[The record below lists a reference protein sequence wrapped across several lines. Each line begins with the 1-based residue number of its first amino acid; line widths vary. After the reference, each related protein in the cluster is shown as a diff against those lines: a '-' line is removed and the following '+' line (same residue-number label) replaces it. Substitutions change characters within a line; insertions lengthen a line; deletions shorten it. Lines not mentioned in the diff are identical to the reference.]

1 MSEEASTVGSEESEL
16 RVLLLCNN
24 DSERNK
30 VLSLV
35 LGYSEQYESEQ
46 CKSLRAPIALM
57 KKTEMV
63 VVAPPDLMFSKT
75 PDLMFSKTLE
85 KKMIESCCNPRPH
98 IFLLA
103 LQPEHFNKQ
112 QKKMISN
119 ILDMFNEDSFHR
131 SVILM
136 LSPPQQS
143 FERCQQNMQHI
154 SKMIQKCQNR
164 VLCQQNFELSK
175 LTKVFN
181 EILEENHGEL
191 QSSTL
196 TSKAAP
202 QQQKKEKK
210 SRFGSSLR
218 ILLLGENKQSQASLC
233 KLLHESWDFKWE
245 FKPIVDQSCAFLG
258 WWRGTSV
265 TLLTIS
271 NIYDVE
277 RKNVRQQMK
286 ECVRLCCPGPNL
298 LLLIVQPSTFTEK
311 KRHRLMFILG
321 LFGKEAFQR
330 SLVITANGEDQTNV
344 SVDRL
349 LASCEKRSLYVM
361 GEDVGK
367 FMEKLDSVIKEKDGS
382 LSLGEIS
389 LSEEKNVALNLILC
403 GSNMKLKNLFLRSF
417 PKRPHYV
424 VELTALSEES
434 QMSVMEKSYQ
444 CVSKCEPVH
453 AFILVLPAGPLTYK
467 DKQEI
472 EMLQKIFGPRIFNL
486 TLIVFSVE
494 SELISPDLNILKT
507 DKEILKL
514 CKNCGG
520 RFDVFNLTERN
531 QIPELVDMMVDLRYL
546 QPSGYT
552 TETFAFVQIEK
563 NLQQE
568 NLMKEQQEKL
578 QKPQLP
584 GVEEINCPDCLRIV
598 LLGKTGSGKSSSGN
612 TILGKEVFSTD
623 ASTESVT
630 KCCQKVQGTV
640 DGRPVFVVDTPG
652 LFDKSLSNDQVHE
665 ELVKCI
671 SLLAPGPHVF
681 LLVLPIGRFTP
692 EEEDTLK
699 LLKKG
704 FGKNA
709 DKFTIV
715 LFTKGDTLK
724 KKGKS
729 IQQYIQESKGS
740 FNKLMLDCGKRFHVF
755 DNYEMNCAQVSELIE
770 KIDTMVM
777 ANGGECFT
785 NEMLQEAE
793 AAIQKK
799 VERILKEK
807 EEEMKMER
815 QELERKHKAE
825 IHEMAKRIEKQR
837 AEIDQERNLRQKQ
850 LKEKEDIIIQLE
862 KIKVE
867 QQQRVEE
874 EKRITQEEKKR
885 QIWKEKIENLQA
897 KMKQDINEKELEK
910 IREDMEQARAAC
922 KTEKEER
929 FKDNQQREQE
939 KLNEIQKLKDEYK
952 LEKEKLERQAKEEEQ
967 RLRQE
972 EENQRKEL
980 EEKHLMSMRKM
991 KALYEEKARKQAE
1004 EFNEFKEKCTQEL
1017 KEIKNQIKDK
1027 DEKFTCMEL
1036 LSIRN
1041 EKQMKEKHFE
1051 EIQSVVQC
1059 VTNKRGNIQIF
1070 CELLERQKKEI
1081 ESKKDEGLKEKL
1093 QRKHETEIAKMIQEM
1108 LSKEDKS
1115 LCAMM

>member
-35 LGYSEQYESEQ
+35 LGYSEQHEFNH
-46 CKSLRAPIALM
+46 CTSLRGPINLM

-85 KKMIESCCNPRPH
+85 KKMIESCCNHRPH

-112 QKKMISN
+112 QKMMISN
-119 ILDMFNEDSFHR
+119 ILDMFNEESFHR

-136 LSPPQQS
+136 SSPPQQS

-154 SKMIQKCQNR
+154 SEMIQKCRNR

-175 LTKVFN
+175 LMKVFN
-181 EILEENHGEL
+181 EILEENHGEP

-196 TSKAAP
+196 TSRAAP
-202 QQQKKEKK
+202 QPQKKEKK
-210 SRFGSSLR
+210 SWFGLTSFFSGHAEQNDKNQVLPSLSGDAEQNDKNQGSSLR
-218 ILLLGENKQSQASLC
+218 ILLLGENKRSQASLC

-265 TLLTIS
+265 TLVTIS

-286 ECVRLCCPGPNL
+286 ECVRLCSPGPNL

-349 LASCEKRSLYVM
+349 LASCEKRSLHVM

-367 FMEKLDSVIKEKDGS
+367 FMEKLDSVIKEKDAS

-494 SELISPDLNILKT
+494 SELISPDLFNILKT

-514 CKNCGG
+514 CKKCGE
-520 RFDVFNLTERN
+520 RFDVFNLTDRN

-563 NLQQE
+563 NIQQE
-568 NLMKEQQEKL
+568 NLIKEQQEKL
-578 QKPQLP
+578 QKSQLP
-584 GVEEINCPDCLRIV
+584 GPITSPT
-598 LLGKTGSGKSSSGN
+598 LLPL
-612 TILGKEVFSTD
+612 TIHEPVRCTCSM
-623 ASTESVT
+623 
-630 KCCQKVQGTV
+630 QGTGFSCPAGVGGHPPMMKVVTGDILV
-640 DGRPVFVVDTPG
+640 DVTGRNVSEYLLFTSDRLRLHRYGG
-652 LFDKSLSNDQVHE
+652 LTVGNVQKSIPASFGRQIPPMVRKMAVRRSAQVLYNNRGYHSMPTYLNVLNNAILRTNLPPSKGNPAAYGITLTNHPMNRTSASLSLDYLRVAVSCQ
-665 ELVKCI
+665 
-671 SLLAPGPHVF
+671 
-681 LLVLPIGRFTP
+681 PI
-692 EEEDTLK
+692 DDDDVDV
-699 LLKKG
+699 
-704 FGKNA
+704 A
-709 DKFTIV
+709 
-715 LFTKGDTLK
+715 
-724 KKGKS
+724 
-729 IQQYIQESKGS
+729 
-740 FNKLMLDCGKRFHVF
+740 C
-755 DNYEMNCAQVSELIE
+755 
-770 KIDTMVM
+770 
-777 ANGGECFT
+777 
-785 NEMLQEAE
+785 
-793 AAIQKK
+793 
-799 VERILKEK
+799 
-807 EEEMKMER
+807 ER
-815 QELERKHKAE
+815 QRV
-825 IHEMAKRIEKQR
+825 
-837 AEIDQERNLRQKQ
+837 LRGDADNNM
-850 LKEKEDIIIQLE
+850 L
-862 KIKVE
+862 
-867 QQQRVEE
+867 
-874 EKRITQEEKKR
+874 
-885 QIWKEKIENLQA
+885 KIENLTKVVSWA
-897 KMKQDINEKELEK
+897 LDKLELSKYADKPSCTYSGGNKRKLSTAIALIGYPSLVFLDEPTTGMDPRARRFLWNLILDIIKTGRSVVLTSHSMEECEALCTRLGIMVNGRFKCLGSIQHLKNRFGDGYMITVRTKSSSNVKDVLRFFSRNFPEAVLKERHHTKVQFQLKAERIDLDQVFSK
-910 IREDMEQARAAC
+910 MEQVVEVLNIQDYSVSQTTLDNVFVIFAKKHSDNLQQQEVPPSGGRPSSLQRIVALLKPRPAN
-922 KTEKEER
+922 TE
-929 FKDNQQREQE
+929 
-939 KLNEIQKLKDEYK
+939 LSALIG
-952 LEKEKLERQAKEEEQ
+952 EEEQ
-967 RLRQE
+967 E
-972 EENQRKEL
+972 EEL
-980 EEKHLMSMRKM
+980 ES
-991 KALYEEKARKQAE
+991 
-1004 EFNEFKEKCTQEL
+1004 
-1017 KEIKNQIKDK
+1017 D
-1027 DEKFTCMEL
+1027 D
-1036 LSIRN
+1036 
-1041 EKQMKEKHFE
+1041 
-1051 EIQSVVQC
+1051 
-1059 VTNKRGNIQIF
+1059 
-1070 CELLERQKKEI
+1070 
-1081 ESKKDEGLKEKL
+1081 DEGLISFEEERV
-1093 QRKHETEIAKMIQEM
+1093 Q
-1108 LSKEDKS
+1108 LSFSTDTF
-1115 LCAMM
+1115 C

>member
-1 MSEEASTVGSEESEL
+1 
-16 RVLLLCNN
+16 
-24 DSERNK
+24 
-30 VLSLV
+30 
-35 LGYSEQYESEQ
+35 
-46 CKSLRAPIALM
+46 
-57 KKTEMV
+57 
-63 VVAPPDLMFSKT
+63 MFFCSCF
-75 PDLMFSKTLE
+75 FS
-85 KKMIESCCNPRPH
+85 
-98 IFLLA
+98 
-103 LQPEHFNKQ
+103 
-112 QKKMISN
+112 
-119 ILDMFNEDSFHR
+119 
-131 SVILM
+131 
-136 LSPPQQS
+136 
-143 FERCQQNMQHI
+143 
-154 SKMIQKCQNR
+154 
-164 VLCQQNFELSK
+164 
-175 LTKVFN
+175 
-181 EILEENHGEL
+181 
-191 QSSTL
+191 
-196 TSKAAP
+196 
-202 QQQKKEKK
+202 
-210 SRFGSSLR
+210 GSSLR
-218 ILLLGENKQSQASLC
+218 ILLLGENKRSQASLC

-245 FKPIVDQSCAFLG
+245 FKPIVDQSCALLG

-265 TLLTIS
+265 TLVTIS
-271 NIYDVE
+271 NIYNME

-330 SLVITANGEDQTNV
+330 SLVITANGEDKTNV

-349 LASCEKRSLYVM
+349 LASCEKRSLHVM
-361 GEDVGK
+361 EEDVGK
-367 FMEKLDSVIKEKDGS
+367 FMEKLESVIKEKDGS

-403 GSNMKLKNLFLRSF
+403 GSNMKLKNLFLQSF
-417 PKRPHYV
+417 PKRPHFV

-444 CVSKCEPVH
+444 CVSLCEPVH

-514 CKNCGG
+514 CKKCGE

-563 NLQQE
+563 NIQQE
-568 NLMKEQQEKL
+568 NFIKEQQEKL
-578 QKPQLP
+578 QKSQLP
-584 GVEEINCPDCLRIV
+584 GVEEINSPDCLRIV

-665 ELVKCI
+665 EVVKCI

-715 LFTKGDTLK
+715 LFTRGDTLK
-724 KKGKS
+724 KKDKS

-740 FNKLMLDCGKRFHVF
+740 FIKLMLDCGKRFHVF

-770 KIDTMVM
+770 KIYTMVM

-793 AAIQKK
+793 VAIQKK

-867 QQQRVEE
+867 QQQRVKEEE
-874 EKRITQEEKKR
+874 EKRITQEEKER
-885 QIWKEKIENLQA
+885 LIWKEKIENLQA
-897 KMKQDINEKELEK
+897 KMKQDVNEKELEK

-952 LEKEKLERQAKEEEQ
+952 LEKEKLEREAKEEEQ

-972 EENQRKEL
+972 EKNQRKEL

-991 KALYEEKARKQAE
+991 KDLYEEEARKQAE
-1004 EFNEFKEKCTQEL
+1004 EFNEFKEKYTQEL
-1017 KEIKNQIKDK
+1017 KETQNQIKDK

-1059 VTNKRGNIQIF
+1059 VTKKRGNIQKF
-1070 CELLERQKKEI
+1070 RELLERQKKG
-1081 ESKKDEGLKEKL
+1081 D
-1093 QRKHETEIAKMIQEM
+1093 
-1108 LSKEDKS
+1108 
-1115 LCAMM
+1115 